1 MTEITRRGLMTPS
14 CWLVIPS
21 RGILAKKTNFIFRAV
36 FTWKILHLPSSYAP
50 HKKTIFA
57 CNVKKYSRM
66 PRSVDE
72 LAAQSGQRLKP
83 GRCSRT
89 IRFGYQEGCGANV
102 VLTRRVMARRKG
114 FEPPDPQIRS
124 LKLSNFISDC
134 PPARRKPTARLE
146 RCRLCRCVFEP
157 AWALAEPLSA
167 RHSAIGIP

>member
-21 RGILAKKTNFIFRAV
+21 RGILAKKTNFIFRAA

-102 VLTRRVMARRKG
+102 VLTRRVMARFAFNRG
-114 FEPPDPQIRS
+114 TGEVAAPPVPVHTSIWDLFSCYRISQQNRGANVVQMPHS
-124 LKLSNFISDC
+124 LAG
-134 PPARRKPTARLE
+134 PADIYRTI
-146 RCRLCRCVFEP
+146 V
-157 AWALAEPLSA
+157 
-167 RHSAIGIP
+167 